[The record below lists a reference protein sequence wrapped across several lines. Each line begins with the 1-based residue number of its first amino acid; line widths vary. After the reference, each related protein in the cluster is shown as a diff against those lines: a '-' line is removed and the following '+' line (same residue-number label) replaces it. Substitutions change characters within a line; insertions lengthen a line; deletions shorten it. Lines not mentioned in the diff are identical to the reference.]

1 MNNTGAGTS
10 VPSSS
15 RRKNG
20 TKVPAPEGYKQ
31 TKVGVIPEDWD
42 VVRLKDILKVSQ
54 GLQIVISNRFI
65 EPAKDRV
72 FYITLPYLEGRK
84 VEYIENPKQSVL
96 CTKEDLLVVRTGSGV
111 GKIVT
116 GVEGA
121 FHNNFF
127 KIKGFDNLNISF
139 LYYFLTASRT
149 RYLMK
154 TYASNGTIPDLP
166 HGDFYS
172 LNCILPPL
180 QEQQKIAQ
188 ILSIWDDAI
197 SKQEAL
203 IKAKEELKKGLMQ
216 KLLSGEVRF
225 GEFGVGTS
233 VPSNAIEKNG
243 TEVPAPGEWEEVRL
257 GDIAKINPKNNNL
270 PESFVYIDLESVKNG
285 TLLKESI
292 INSDNA
298 PSRAQRLLEKD
309 DILYQTVRPYQK
321 NNFFFKLTGNYVA
334 STGYAQIRA
343 LESSKFLYHYLHLDT
358 FVSKVLVRC
367 TGTGYPAINSTDLSK
382 IKIKLPPLKEQQ
394 KIAEVLTLADKEI
407 DLLKNELEA
416 LKEQKRGLM
425 QRLLSGEVR
434 VNI

>member
-1 MNNTGAGTS
+1 MS
-10 VPSSS
+10 EVI
-15 RRKNG
+15 R
-20 TKVPAPEGYKQ
+20 EGYKQ

-72 FYITLPYLEGRK
+72 FYITLPYIEGKK

-127 KIKGFDNLNISF
+127 KIKGFDNLNLNF
-139 LYYFLTASRT
+139 LYYFLTSSRT

-188 ILSIWDDAI
+188 ILSTWDDAI
-197 SKQEAL
+197 SKQETF
-203 IKAKEELKKGLMQ
+203 IKAKEALKKGLMQ
-216 KLLSGEVRF
+216 KLLSGEIRF
-225 GEFGVGTS
+225 DGFE
-233 VPSNAIEKNG
+233 
-243 TEVPAPGEWEEVRL
+243 GEWEEVKL
-257 GDIAKINPKNNNL
+257 SDIAKITMGQSPSSSSYNEQNIGIPLIQGNADCKNRKTL
-270 PESFVYIDLESVKNG
+270 PRVCTTEK
-285 TLLKESI
+285 TKECFI
-292 INSDNA
+292 
-298 PSRAQRLLEKD
+298 D
-309 DILYQTVRPYQK
+309 DIIMTVRAPV
-321 NNFFFKLTGNYVA
+321 GA
-334 STGYAQIRA
+334 I
-343 LESSKFLYHYLHLDT
+343 SKSFHNACIGRGVCAIKAKKDNQFLYHFLVNYEEKWEKYSQGST
-358 FVSKVLVRC
+358 FTAV
-367 TGTGYPAINSTDLSK
+367 NSSDIKNLK
-382 IKIKLPPLKEQQ
+382 IKFPLKEEQEKVAQ
-394 KIAEVLTLADKEI
+394 VLTLADKEI
-407 DLLKNELEA
+407 DLLKNELES

-425 QRLLSGEVR
+425 QRLLMGEVR
-434 VNI
+434 THNIKEKE